1 MRQTWGANY
10 IDFLYDES
18 GLAYGFVYNG
28 TKYYYV
34 KNLQGDVMSIANASG
49 SIVVNYTYDAW
60 GNILSTTGSMASTVG
75 AVNPIRYRSYYYDGE
90 TGFYYLQSR
99 YYDPAIRRF
108 INADGYI
115 NANGDILGFNMY
127 AYCGNNPVM
136 YVDYSGNAPD
146 WNMFLQGALFA
157 ACGILTVVA
166 VISTGGTCIPAVA
179 LAYAALG
186 TAGVAATAVGVSEM
200 YEAVEGNNPIRDTIG
215 EENYDLLKYG
225 SATVISFGGAIL
237 ETGMSM
243 SVCFI
248 AGTEVLSES
257 GHRLIENIEAGD
269 YVWATNPETGETDLK
284 RVVQTF
290 ENETSELIHITVN
303 GEEIVCTNEHPFY
316 VPVKGWTA
324 ACQLRAGECL
334 QLVNGEYV
342 IVEQVQ
348 HEILESPIKVYNF
361 EVEDFHT
368 YYVGNSDIL
377 VHNDC
382 GPNGKYETSPAH
394 IRGNSIKSPPP
405 KNGQAALDNSI
416 QVKGHVPRRVSIYDG
431 EIVVFQQTT
440 PGVFHGYVVQWDK
453 LSNDIKNALIKS
465 GWVNR
470 KGKIQ

>member
-1 MRQTWGANY
+1 
-10 IDFLYDES
+10 
-18 GLAYGFVYNG
+18 
-28 TKYYYV
+28 
-34 KNLQGDVMSIANASG
+34 
-49 SIVVNYTYDAW
+49 
-60 GNILSTTGSMASTVG
+60 
-75 AVNPIRYRSYYYDGE
+75 
-90 TGFYYLQSR
+90 
-99 YYDPAIRRF
+99 
-108 INADGYI
+108 
-115 NANGDILGFNMY
+115 
-127 AYCGNNPVM
+127 
-136 YVDYSGNAPD
+136 
-146 WNMFLQGALFA
+146 
-157 ACGILTVVA
+157 
-166 VISTGGTCIPAVA
+166 
-179 LAYAALG
+179 
-186 TAGVAATAVGVSEM
+186 M

-284 RVVQTF
+284 KVVQTF
-290 ENETSELIHITVN
+290 ENEATELVHITVN

-324 ACQLRAGECL
+324 ACQLRAGDCL

-377 VHNDC
+377 VHNSC
-382 GPNGKYETSPAH
+382 GDTANVSLPQDKQGLNHIFNTEKGHISDTPTNRALLIDTVAPNNFLGLDSY
-394 IRGNSIKSPPP
+394 GNSW
-405 KNGQAALDNSI
+405 
-416 QVKGHVPRRVSIYDG
+416 Y
-431 EIVVFQQTT
+431 
-440 PGVFHGYVVQWDK
+440 
-453 LSNDIKNALIKS
+453 
-465 GWVNR
+465 
-470 KGKIQ
+470 GKILNDGRQVWVEVRNGLLWDGGINNIVRSWNPTTGLKKNLKG